1 MRRFVL
7 SLRLA
12 IENAPLQAYAS
23 ALVFS
28 PTQSLT
34 RQLFQSEEPRW
45 LVKGPRM
52 ENDWNACLTTFGG
65 HSDSVTSVA
74 FSPDGRQ
81 LASAS
86 YDKTVKL
93 WDRQTG
99 ACVSTF
105 EGYSNGVFSP
115 NGHQLALATS
125 DEIVELR
132 DTQTGACIRVFK
144 GHSSDYITSVTF
156 SPNGEQLA
164 SVSDDRTVKL
174 WNTQTGTCVATF
186 EGHSDGISSVAFSPD
201 GHQLASASYD
211 NTVKLWD
218 ARPATQTSAYI
229 TERKNLNEPQASVA
243 IEKATVAELLS
254 STKHGSEEVQH
265 YQQRQTGRKSC
276 NGAQA
281 KATRLSYRGLDLTT
295 LGNTLSRPYKFSV
308 VTDVAPL

>member
-7 SLRLA
+7 SHRLA

-115 NGHQLALATS
+115 
-125 DEIVELR
+125 
-132 DTQTGACIRVFK
+132 
-144 GHSSDYITSVTF
+144 
-156 SPNGEQLA
+156 
-164 SVSDDRTVKL
+164 
-174 WNTQTGTCVATF
+174 
-186 EGHSDGISSVAFSPD
+186 D
-201 GHQLASASYD
+201 GHQLASASHY
-211 NTVKLWD
+211 NTVTLWD
-218 ARPATQTSAYI
+218 IRTGDRVRMFEGHSKTV
-229 TERKNLNEPQASVA
+229 ASVA
-243 IEKATVAELLS
+243 LS
-254 STKHGSEEVQH
+254 P
-265 YQQRQTGRKSC
+265 
-276 NGAQA
+276 NGQ
-281 KATRLSYRGLDLTT
+281 
-295 LGNTLSRPYKFSV
+295 
-308 VTDVAPL
+308 